1 MYFSEETSLL
11 SQGIVLGERG
21 GGEIPAFTDLVLQWE
36 EAINRGQVDC
46 RELSEENTEGE
57 ESNGWDG

>member
-1 MYFSEETSLL
+1 M
-11 SQGIVLGERG
+11 G
-21 GGEIPAFTDLVLQWE
+21 GGIPAFTDLVLQWE
-36 EAINRGQVDC
+36 GAINRGQVDC